1 MILDLSALY
10 SSENREEV
18 KEVHIDM
25 ESFVSKLGVF
35 PILKSSPFVLHLAS
49 RENRHLFIQGEADL
63 EIALPCDRCLTDVP
77 TKFHLVIEKN
87 IAPQETE
94 PEASGR
100 EYDDEDHLEQLEYV
114 DGHRLDIDRLV
125 YTELL
130 TAWPMKV
137 LCRDDCKGI
146 CSKCGADLNKTACNC
161 DRTAIDPRMAAFQDV
176 FNKFKEV

>member
-49 RENRHLFIQGEADL
+49 RENRHLLIQGEADL

-77 TKFHLVIEKN
+77 TKFHLVIEKD
-87 IAPQETE
+87 IAPQETDL
-94 PEASGR
+94 EASGR
-100 EYDDEDHLEQLEYV
+100 EDDDDHL
-114 DGHRLDIDRLV
+114 
-125 YTELL
+125 
-130 TAWPMKV
+130 
-137 LCRDDCKGI
+137 
-146 CSKCGADLNKTACNC
+146 
-161 DRTAIDPRMAAFQDV
+161 
-176 FNKFKEV
+176 